1 MSHAAID
8 RAYKSVWWSIIVA
21 PNWAVDRDEHCVSFT
36 RPDGVGALQISAYK
50 HESGEV
56 PDDLSELLAGHFPEG
71 LTLEP
76 VTCGGFSGIGVDYVT
91 EGRYWMKRWVHKKGL
106 LIYVTYNCNAAER
119 ELELE
124 ETAQMLDSLQPSD
137 AL

>member
-1 MSHAAID
+1 M
-8 RAYKSVWWSIIVA
+8 
-21 PNWAVDRDEHCVSFT
+21 
-36 RPDGVGALQISAYK
+36 GALQISAYK